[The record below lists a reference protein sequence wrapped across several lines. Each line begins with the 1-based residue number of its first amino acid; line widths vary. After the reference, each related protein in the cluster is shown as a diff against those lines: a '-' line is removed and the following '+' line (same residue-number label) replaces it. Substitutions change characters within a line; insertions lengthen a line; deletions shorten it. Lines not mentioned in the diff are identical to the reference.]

1 MERILVAGS
10 DSVAGGNF
18 AAAWS
23 SGATVS
29 GVAWSRPV
37 NIADVHSLGLAPTT
51 AAAVEQLVRE
61 QAPDR
66 IVCCGPVADSCWNT
80 AETRLASPERYA
92 VWAGVAHKLGLPF
105 TYLSSD
111 AVFTGPWLFHR
122 EQGSCYCNS
131 HGARLLR
138 TAESLVA
145 EACPKALIVRSHVFG
160 WSPLGPQGDAL
171 EAMLESLRAGE
182 SVSRD
187 YFRHATPI
195 LATDLANLLPAC
207 WTAKLDGLFHIAGAE
222 RVNPFRFACLVADE
236 FRMAMSCVEP
246 LEVSLDSR
254 KAFGGGET
262 SLQTRKVRKLVDLSV
277 PLLREGLV
285 RLREQ
290 MESGYRDRFQ
300 VTDVSAER
308 VLERAA

>member
-1 MERILVAGS
+1 VERILVAGS

-29 GVAWSRPV
+29 GAAWSRPV
-37 NIADVHSLGLAPTT
+37 DIADVQSLGLAPTT

-61 QAPDR
+61 QRPDR
-66 IVCCGPVADSCWNT
+66 IVCCGPVADSCWNA
-80 AETRLASPERYA
+80 AETRLAAPERFA
-92 VWAGVAHKLGLPF
+92 AWAAVAHKLGLPF

-160 WSPLGPQGDAL
+160 WSPQGPQGDAL
-171 EAMLESLRAGE
+171 ETMLESLRAGE
-182 SVSRD
+182 SVARD

-207 WTAKLDGLFHIAGAE
+207 WAANLEGLFHIAGAE

-236 FRMAMSCVEP
+236 FRVAMSCIEP
-246 LEVSLDSR
+246 LEVSIDAR

-277 PLLREGLV
+277 PLLREGLA

-300 VTDVSAER
+300 VTDVSTER